1 MLKGQKLFS
10 GTGLL
15 VVAVLLIVINLAAG
29 MLFRGV
35 RLDMTEN
42 RLYTLSEGTQNILA
56 NLEDKVTLKFY
67 FSEKLFSD
75 MPAMAN
81 YGQRVRELLE
91 QYVELADGQLE
102 LVVRNPEPF
111 SDEEAEAMHYR
122 LQGVPVDTVGSLG
135 YFGLVGA
142 SENGGWRA
150 IPYFQAE
157 QEESLEYEVS
167 GLVYG
172 LSNPQRNTVGL
183 ISELPLDGGPANPF
197 LGKAQE
203 WFILSQIKRSF
214 DVQDLG
220 SEPESIPENIDVLMI
235 VHPKRLDEKTLF
247 AIDQYVLGGGR
258 VLAFLDPFAEG
269 DLAIG
274 KSAEGEQE
282 LAQASVTAARASDL
296 WPLME
301 AWGIELVPFLVAAD
315 RQAATRIKS
324 SVGGQERGAVD
335 YVAWLTL
342 REENFSPEDFVSSPL
357 KSVVM
362 ASAGILMPRADA
374 GTQFT
379 PLITTSDQSMPIDA
393 ASIQFFTSPEEL
405 LQSYVPGGESFVV
418 AARISGDV
426 KTAFPEGIEGVE
438 DRLTQSSKPA
448 NLIIVADTDLLRD
461 MFWVDFQDYYGRR
474 AALPRADN
482 DTFIINALDNLSGS
496 NDLINLRSRG
506 RSVRPF
512 EVVADLRAAAD
523 QEFRYKELLLQEKLS
538 ETGHKLREL
547 QKSVISESGELVM
560 SDAQLEEIN
569 RFRAEHIQIRK
580 DLRNVQHA
588 LGKDIE
594 ALGMRLKV
602 INIAL
607 VPLVVI
613 VLATILGVVR
623 MRRAARGQ

>member
-1 MLKGQKLFS
+1 
-10 GTGLL
+10 
-15 VVAVLLIVINLAAG
+15 
-29 MLFRGV
+29 
-35 RLDMTEN
+35 
-42 RLYTLSEGTQNILA
+42 
-56 NLEDKVTLKFY
+56 
-67 FSEKLFSD
+67 
-75 MPAMAN
+75 
-81 YGQRVRELLE
+81 
-91 QYVELADGQLE
+91 
-102 LVVRNPEPF
+102 
-111 SDEEAEAMHYR
+111 
-122 LQGVPVDTVGSLG
+122 
-135 YFGLVGA
+135 
-142 SENGGWRA
+142 
-150 IPYFQAE
+150 
-157 QEESLEYEVS
+157 
-167 GLVYG
+167 
-172 LSNPQRNTVGL
+172 
-183 ISELPLDGGPANPF
+183 
-197 LGKAQE
+197 
-203 WFILSQIKRSF
+203 
-214 DVQDLG
+214 
-220 SEPESIPENIDVLMI
+220 
-235 VHPKRLDEKTLF
+235 
-247 AIDQYVLGGGR
+247 
-258 VLAFLDPFAEG
+258 
-269 DLAIG
+269 
-274 KSAEGEQE
+274 
-282 LAQASVTAARASDL
+282 
-296 WPLME
+296 
-301 AWGIELVPFLVAAD
+301 
-315 RQAATRIKS
+315 
-324 SVGGQERGAVD
+324 
-335 YVAWLTL
+335 
-342 REENFSPEDFVSSPL
+342 
-357 KSVVM
+357 
-362 ASAGILMPRADA
+362 MPRADA